1 MLELYV
7 SLVNRLEDLREG
19 ERGQTMAEYAVIL
32 GVITAI
38 VIAAILALS
47 GGITG
52 RLNEITAIL

>member
-1 MLELYV
+1 MLELYT

>member
-1 MLELYV
+1 MLELYT

-52 RLNEITAIL
+52 RLNEITGIL

>member
-1 MLELYV
+1 MLELYT
-7 SLVNRLEDLREG
+7 SLVNRLQDLREG